1 MKNIL
6 LRNSLG
12 LLLVLGLIAL
22 IAPYGVSS
30 RASTT
35 LGNKIKAIDGWL
47 KEQHKKGAFNGTVL
61 IVQKGKTL
69 LMKGYGYTNYRRNKK
84 LTPQSSL
91 RLASVSKQFTAAGI
105 MRLHQKGLLKYDAP
119 LSKYFKN
126 FPYPKATV
134 RQLLTH
140 TSGIPDVYM
149 ELADKHDDLVGE
161 VLSIQEVVKL
171 LTAFPNKNK
180 AYKPNERF
188 QYCNTGY
195 VLLAAVIEKVSGESF
210 EAYMKK
216 ELFDPLKMK
225 NTRVWN
231 LFSAQKTFANKTTG
245 FWYASGKYHLHTPSF
260 LDGVAGDGAVFSS
273 VEDFVI
279 WDKFWYGN
287 SLISPQNLKEAFKPV
302 KLNNGKISKYGF
314 GWQLESNTRVSH
326 TGSWLGARTAIVR
339 DTKAKVCL
347 VVLDN
352 STNKKMYKIMN
363 KLKDELLE

>member
-1 MKNIL
+1 ML
-6 LRNSLG
+6 
-12 LLLVLGLIAL
+12 AL
-22 IAPYGVSS
+22 ITTYGASS
-30 RASTT
+30 FTPTT
-35 LGNKIKAIDGWL
+35 LDNKIKAIDRWL
-47 KEQHKKGAFNGTVL
+47 AEQHKNGAFNGTVL

-69 LMKGYGYTNYRRNKK
+69 LMKGYGYTDYHRNKK
-84 LTPQSSL
+84 LTHQSSL

-105 MRLHQKGLLKYDAP
+105 MRLHQKGLLEYDDP
-119 LSKYFKN
+119 LSRYFKK
-126 FPYPKATV
+126 FPYPKVTV

-149 ELADKHDDLVGE
+149 KLADEHNDMVGE
-161 VLSIQEVVKL
+161 VLSIQEVVQL

-180 AYKPNERF
+180 AYKPNARF
-188 QYCNTGY
+188 QYSNTGY

-245 FWYASGKYHLHTPSF
+245 FWYTKGKYHQHAPSF
-260 LDGVAGDGAVFSS
+260 LDGVAGDGGVFSS

-302 KLNNGKISKYGF
+302 KLDNGKISKYGF
-314 GWQLESNTRVSH
+314 GWQVESRTRVSH
-326 TGSWLGARTAIVR
+326 TGAWLGARTAIVR
-339 DTKAKVCL
+339 DTEAKVCL

-352 STNKKMYKIMN
+352 STNKKKYKIMN
-363 KLKDELLE
+363 KLEDELLE